1 MRQVGGWRDDLNNFK
16 VIDENGDFHVF
27 EAQISQG
34 KMLTARK
41 TLAGHLVFNK
51 CRNATELLDSCFGD
65 FASPLAIAVG
75 KAGDEMVAWAK
86 ANGWFLE
93 DDISNW
99 GGVRSNVDGKING
112 FDLVGMTMGVA
123 DKFLEAC
130 VQHCAPLVKYLAI
143 TVSGEQGKNSPPITF
158 R

>member
-1 MRQVGGWRDDLNNFK
+1 MNNFK

-41 TLAGHLVFNK
+41 TLDGHLVFNK

-65 FASPLAIAVG
+65 FAPLLALAVG

-86 ANGWFLE
+86 TNGWFLE
-93 DDISNW
+93 DDIHNW
-99 GGVRSNVDGKING
+99 GGVLCHSDHGKING
-112 FDLVGMTMGVA
+112 FDLAGLTVGVA
-123 DKFLEAC
+123 NKFLEAC
-130 VQHCAPLVKYLAI
+130 SQHCASLVKCLVNTDI
-143 TVSGEQGKNSPPITF
+143 KQGKNPPITF